1 MTSKRIDDKVQKL
14 QREIIESKRKQSAT
28 AGSGSNQDRTSQL
41 GKQVKIIENRLD
53 KANKRYSAAMAQNKT
68 IREKIDNLRRE
79 RVVFEQVYVKL
90 EKDLG
95 VKRKDLS
102 RMIETVDKINEDR
115 DQAVAQIM
123 AF

>member
-1 MTSKRIDDKVQKL
+1 
-14 QREIIESKRKQSAT
+14 
-28 AGSGSNQDRTSQL
+28 
-41 GKQVKIIENRLD
+41 
-53 KANKRYSAAMAQNKT
+53 MAQNKT